1 MFKESWVR
9 GAAKEAMKGKP
20 DVSIGGV
27 SLYSFQGEDFEKN
40 GKTIKGGPMILA
52 ELSHPTENE
61 KRYQLFS
68 VSNWDIF
75 RHNLSALSSCFGK
88 LNAAMDAKRNE
99 SRIKARKHVET
110 MVAAGLGLAAIK
122 AALVSEYDTLSMAD
136 IDAACVVEA
145 SKK

>member
-9 GAAKEAMKGKP
+9 GAAKDALKGKP

-27 SLYSFQGEDFEKN
+27 SLFSFLGEDFEKN

-68 VSNWDIF
+68 VSNWDVF

-99 SRIKARKHVET
+99 AKIKARKQAET
-110 MVAAGLGLAAIK
+110 MIGAGLALASVK
-122 AALVSEYDTLSMAD
+122 SALISEYDTLSMAD
-136 IDAACVVEA
+136 IDAACVVEP
-145 SKK
+145 KT